1 MLAHWH
7 VAWVGRNRVVFASVE
22 WPEGK
27 PPEHISIAGTTYV
40 REDKQEEDGEKSWKD
55 QKRES

>member
-27 PPEHISIAGTTYV
+27 PPERITIASTTYV
-40 REDKQEEDGEKSWKD
+40 REDEQEEGEQEWKE
-55 QKRES
+55 RES

>member
-27 PPEHISIAGTTYV
+27 PPERIIIAGTTYV
-40 REDKQEEDGEKSWKD
+40 REDEREESEQEWKE
-55 QKRES
+55 REQ

>member
-22 WPEGK
+22 YPEGK
-27 PPEHISIAGTTYV
+27 PPERITIAGTTYV
-40 REDKQEEDGEKSWKD
+40 REDEREEGEQEWKE
-55 QKRES
+55 RES